1 MIDIVNTLPKHKSKR
16 YAKRVLSKIDII
28 ILHHS
33 ATAKGTPKA
42 FANYHVNTNGWPGI
56 GYHVVISEGVIYKT
70 NSFDTVSYNC
80 AGQNTRSIGICFAAD
95 FDKRQPSK
103 ADYCLFVDATNQVI
117 YDLSKAKKIEVQLKE
132 EQKVIQKRVEIQ
144 EEKWVD
150 REWVRKQNK

>member
-103 ADYCLFVDATNQVI
+103 ADYCLFVDATNQV
-117 YDLSKAKKIEVQLKE
+117 YKELGRKIPIGLHRDFSTKTCPGKLFDKEVFFKILNE
-132 EQKVIQKRVEIQ
+132 NTVE
-144 EEKWVD
+144 
-150 REWVRKQNK
+150 